1 MGYNEEHMASPFV
14 HLHTHSHYSLLSAL
28 PQIKDMVKLAAK
40 LEMPALA
47 LTDNGNLYGAI
58 EFYKACTKAGIK
70 PIIGVDFYIAQRTR
84 HDKESGI
91 DSRRTRIVLLARD
104 YTGYQNLIKL
114 VTYSHL
120 EGFYYKPRVD
130 KELLEKHSQSLIAIV
145 PAFNSEIR
153 NPLQSGHED
162 EALALIERYKSWYG
176 AENVYL
182 EITHHPEVENHADLM
197 KATREFAKK
206 NALQLVATND
216 VHYLHPEEQPAR
228 RTLLLIQSGSE
239 SRSRSGSDG
248 EADFSFKSGE
258 EMAELF
264 KDDPDAVANT
274 LAIADKCDLTIE
286 LGKWMF
292 PTFEIPAG
300 TTYSDELTRLVWQ
313 KAEERGYKND
323 ETARKRTEFELN
335 TIITKGYAPYFL
347 VMGDLLR
354 YARENGIYTNTRGS
368 VGGSMVSYLL
378 GITIV
383 DPIEYNLPFERF
395 LNPFRPSPP
404 DIDLDIAD
412 NRRDE
417 MISYARQKYG
427 EKNVAQIGTFGT
439 MLARGS
445 VRDTARAMGYE
456 YGIADTIAKLIPFG
470 SQGFPMTIERALA
483 EEPDL
488 KKAYTED
495 EDTRRI
501 IDMARKVEGCARHI
515 SVHAAGVVL
524 SPVPLDEIVPVQWD
538 PKGEG
543 KLITQYDMH
552 CVEDIGLLK
561 FDFLGLKNLAIL
573 ADAVRRVKKIYD
585 ITVDIGE
592 VPVDDRKTFEML
604 AKGFTMATFQLAGSG
619 MTAALKELRP
629 SSIHDI
635 NLMVALYRPGPM
647 DNIKEYV
654 ARKRGDKP
662 TVYAH
667 PKMKSF
673 LEPTFGV
680 LVYQDDLLM
689 TAIEVAGYTWEEVD
703 KFRKAVG
710 KKIPEEMAKQHV
722 IFVEGCMKHSGMTEA
737 KAEELWKLFEPF
749 QGYGFNKAHAASY
762 GRLAYE
768 TAYMKAN
775 YPTAYMAAVL
785 TADAGNVESI
795 AEIMA
800 ECKRMH
806 IDVLPPDVNE
816 SLADFS
822 VVTKERSTDG
832 VERIRFGLYS
842 IKNFG
847 EGIADSIIVERKANG
862 PFASL
867 EDFLSRIK
875 DKNLNKKSLESLI
888 KAGALDA
895 FGERGS
901 MLANLPDL
909 LAHHKHAA
917 QQSGDQSSLFGAT
930 PFATAPL
937 RLKDAEPATREE
949 KLAWEKELLGLYISG
964 HPLDQHKALLEQ
976 TKVTSQNLGSLP
988 PGMTVVLYGHIDD
1001 VKIIPTKKGDKMAF
1015 IRLSDYHGSVE
1026 VVAFPRILE
1035 EVKHI
1040 LLPNTCVGI
1049 KGKLSA
1055 RKGEMSIIADKI
1067 KPLAPATNSPIAP
1080 VDTATVQA

>member
-1 MGYNEEHMASPFV
+1 MSSPFV
-14 HLHTHSHYSLLSAL
+14 HLHVHSHYSLLSAL
-28 PQIKDMVKLAAK
+28 PQIKDMVKLAVK

-47 LTDNGNLYGAI
+47 ITDNGNLYGAI
-58 EFYKACTKAGIK
+58 EFYKACTKANIK

-84 HDKESGI
+84 NDKESGI
-91 DSRRTRIVLLARD
+91 DSRRTRIVLLAKD
-104 YTGYQNLIKL
+104 YDGYQNLIKL

-130 KELLEKHSQSLIAIV
+130 KELLERYSQGLIAIV
-145 PAFNSEIR
+145 PSFNSEIR

-162 EALALIERYKSWYG
+162 EALAVIERYKSWYG
-176 AENVYL
+176 ADDVYL
-182 EITHHPEVENHADLM
+182 ELTHHPEVENHAELM
-197 KATREFAKK
+197 KKTREFAKK
-206 NALQLVATND
+206 NGLQLVATND
-216 VHYLHPEEQPAR
+216 VHYLHPSEQPAR

-239 SRSRSGSDG
+239 MRSRSSSDS
-248 EADFSFKSGE
+248 EADFSFKTGD
-258 EMAELF
+258 EMTKLF
-264 KDDPDAVANT
+264 KEDPDAIANT
-274 LAIADKCDLTIE
+274 LAIAEKCNLTIE

-292 PTFEIPAG
+292 PNIELPVG
-300 TTYSDELTRLVWQ
+300 SSYGEELTKLVWA
-313 KAEERGYKND
+313 KVEEKKYPID
-323 ETARKRTEFELN
+323 EVAQNRINFELN
-335 TIITKGYAPYFL
+335 TIISKGFAPYFL
-347 VMGDLLR
+347 VTGDLLQ
-354 YARENGIYTNTRGS
+354 YAHKNGIYTNTRGS
-368 VGGSMVSYLL
+368 VGGSLVSYLL

-383 DPIEYNLPFERF
+383 DPLEYNLPFERF
-395 LNPFRPSPP
+395 LNPFRPLPP

-417 MISYARQKYG
+417 MIAYARQKYG
-427 EKNVAQIGTFGT
+427 ANNVAQIGTFGT

-456 YGIADTIAKLIPFG
+456 YSVADTIAKLIPFG
-470 SQGFPMTIERALA
+470 SQGFPMTIERALE

-488 KKAYTED
+488 KKAYNQD
-495 EDTRRI
+495 EDTKRI

-515 SVHAAGVVL
+515 SVHAAGVVM
-524 SPVPLDEIVPVQWD
+524 SPIPLDEIVPVQWD

-552 CVEDIGLLK
+552 CVEDVGLLK

-573 ADAVRRVKKIYD
+573 ADVVKRVKKIYD
-585 ITVDIGE
+585 IDVDVGE
-592 VPVDDRKTFEML
+592 APVDDTKTFEML
-604 AKGFTMATFQLAGSG
+604 AKGFTMSTFQLAGSG

-722 IFVEGCMKHSGMTEA
+722 IFVEGCVKHSGMTPA

-785 TADAGNVESI
+785 TADAGDVESI
-795 AEIMA
+795 ADIMA

-822 VVTKERSTDG
+822 VVTKEMSGDDT
-832 VERIRFGLYS
+832 ERIRFGLYS

-847 EGIADSIIVERKANG
+847 EGIADSIIAERKENG
-862 PFASL
+862 PFVSL

-888 KAGALDA
+888 RAGALDA

-909 LAHHKHAA
+909 LAHHKHAS
-917 QQSGDQSSLFGAT
+917 QQSSDQTSLFGAT

-937 RLKDAEPATREE
+937 KLKEAPAATREE
-949 KLAWEKELLGLYISG
+949 KLAWEKDLLGLYISG
-964 HPLDQHKALLEQ
+964 HPLDQHKAIIEQ

-988 PGMTVVLYGHIDD
+988 PGMTVVLYGHIDE

-1015 IRLSDYHGSVE
+1015 IRLSDYHGSIE
-1026 VVAFPRILE
+1026 VVAFPRLFE
-1035 EVKHI
+1035 EIKHI

-1067 KPLAPATNSPIAP
+1067 KPLGVVTSLPQ
-1080 VDTATVQA
+1080 VVV

>member
-1 MGYNEEHMASPFV
+1 MSSPFV
-14 HLHTHSHYSLLSAL
+14 HLHVHSHYSLLSAL
-28 PQIKDMVKLAAK
+28 PQIKDMVKLAVK

-58 EFYKACTKAGIK
+58 EFYKACTKANIK
-70 PIIGVDFYIAQRTR
+70 PIIGVDFYIAHRTR
-84 HDKESGI
+84 NDKESGI
-91 DSRRTRIVLLARD
+91 DSRRTRIILLAKD
-104 YTGYQNLIKL
+104 YDGYQNLIKL
-114 VTYSHL
+114 VTYSNL

-130 KELLEKHSQSLIAIV
+130 KELLEKYSQGLIAIV

-153 NPLQSGHED
+153 NPLQTGHED
-162 EALALIERYKSWYG
+162 EALTVIERYKSWYG
-176 AENVYL
+176 ADNLYL
-182 EITHHPEVENHADLM
+182 ELTHHPEVENHSDLM
-197 KATREFAKK
+197 KKTREFARK
-206 NALQLVATND
+206 NNLQLVASND
-216 VHYLHPEEQPAR
+216 VHYLNPDEQPAR
-228 RTLLLIQSGSE
+228 RTLLLIQSGAGP
-239 SRSRSGSDG
+239 RQSGDN
-248 EADFSFKSGE
+248 EADFSFKTGE
-258 EMAELF
+258 EMAKLF
-264 KDDPDAVANT
+264 KDDPDAIANT
-274 LAIADKCDLTIE
+274 LAIADKCNLTIE
-286 LGKWMF
+286 IGKWMF
-292 PTFEIPAG
+292 PALEVPEG
-300 TTYSDELTRLVWQ
+300 SSYGDELTKWVWR
-313 KAEERGYKND
+313 KVEERKYPID
-323 ETARKRTEFELN
+323 EVAKTRIEFELN
-335 TIITKGYAPYFL
+335 TIISKGYAPYFL

-354 YARENGIYTNTRGS
+354 YAHENGIYTNTRGS
-368 VGGSMVSYLL
+368 VGGSLVSYLL

-383 DPIEYNLPFERF
+383 DPLEYNLPFERF

-417 MISYARQKYG
+417 MIAYARQKYG

-456 YGIADTIAKLIPFG
+456 YGVADTIAKLIPFG
-470 SQGFPMTIERALA
+470 SQGFPMTIERALE

-488 KKAYTED
+488 KKAYNQD
-495 EDTRRI
+495 EDTKRI

-515 SVHAAGVVL
+515 SVHAAGVVM
-524 SPVPLDEIVPVQWD
+524 SPIPLDTIVPVQWD

-552 CVEDIGLLK
+552 CVEDVGLLK

-573 ADAVRRVKKIYD
+573 ADAVKRVKKIYD
-585 ITVDIGE
+585 IDVDVGT
-592 VPVDDRKTFEML
+592 VPVDDPKTFEML

-662 TVYAH
+662 TIYAH
-667 PKMKSF
+667 PKMQSF

-710 KKIPEEMAKQHV
+710 KKIPEEMAKQHI
-722 IFVEGCMKHSGMTEA
+722 IFVEGCIKHSGMTEA
-737 KAEELWKLFEPF
+737 KAQELWKLFEPF

-785 TADAGNVESI
+785 TADSGNLDSI
-795 AEIMA
+795 AETMA

-816 SLADFS
+816 SLTDFS
-822 VVTKERSTDG
+822 VVTKKLSGDLSTEALAKVDDT
-832 VERIRFGLYS
+832 ERIRFGLYS

-847 EGIADSIIVERKANG
+847 EGIGDSIIAERKANG
-862 PFASL
+862 PFISL

-901 MLANLPDL
+901 MLANLVDL

-917 QQSGDQSSLFGAT
+917 LQSSDQSSLFGAT

-937 RLKDAEPATREE
+937 KLKEATPATREE
-949 KLAWEKELLGLYISG
+949 KLAWEKDLLGLYISG
-964 HPLDQHKALLEQ
+964 HPLDQYKAIIEQ
-976 TKVTSQNLGSLP
+976 TKVTSQNLASLP
-988 PGMTVVLYGHIDD
+988 PGMTAVLYGHVDE

-1015 IRLSDYHGSVE
+1015 IRLSDYHGSIE
-1026 VVAFPRILE
+1026 VVAFPKLFE
-1035 EVKHI
+1035 EIKHI
-1040 LLPNTCVGI
+1040 LIPNTCVGI

-1067 KPLAPATNSPIAP
+1067 KPLAPQAP
-1080 VDTATVQA
+1080 TE